1 MTVKSFVSFLIAFF
15 LISFTTNALA
25 QTITLYDQPNQN
37 AKVVGT
43 ADLSS
48 GIIPIFTPEKGS
60 EWMKVADPRNGN
72 VGWIK
77 SSDIKNAR
85 GAENTVTFSQKIISN
100 GTQPHTYQVIQ
111 FGNPPTK
118 MSDEQVKAFVEKMQ
132 KQQQQLQQSFQGIIK
147 NMNDTIQ
154 HEWDVWTA
162 QGGFPMIIVPGPV
175 VKQPAKPKAPAASKA
190 SSPEAVKP
198 AEKK

>member
-1 MTVKSFVSFLIAFF
+1 MTVKNLVSLFVSFMLFAFASIA
-15 LISFTTNALA
+15 SA
-25 QTITLYDQPNQN
+25 QNITLYDQPNQN

-43 ADLSS
+43 ADLAS
-48 GIIPIFTPEKGS
+48 GIIPIFTPEKEN

-85 GAENTVTFSQKIISN
+85 AKENTVTFSQKIISN
-100 GTQPHTYQVIQ
+100 GTEPHTYQVIQ

-118 MSDEQVKAFVEKMQ
+118 MSDEQIKAFVQKMQ
-132 KQQQQLQQSFQGIIK
+132 TQQQQMQQSFQSIIK
-147 NMNDTIQ
+147 NMNEVIK

-175 VKQPAKPKAPAASKA
+175 NQQPAKSKAAPAKT
-190 SSPEAVKP
+190 SSPEGAKTGD
-198 AEKK
+198 KQK